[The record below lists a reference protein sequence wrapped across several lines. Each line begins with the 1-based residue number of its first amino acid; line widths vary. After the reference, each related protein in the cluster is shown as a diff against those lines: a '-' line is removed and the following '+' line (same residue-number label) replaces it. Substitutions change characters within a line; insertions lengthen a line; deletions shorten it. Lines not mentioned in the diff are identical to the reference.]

1 MHMHMCMHM
10 YESIRSFR
18 TQLPPQPSERLS
30 VPASLARAAGSMP
43 PRSIFVGT
51 PSAQSSAFAS
61 LSLSPATGKVG
72 ATSAEEEG
80 RTPSSVRRSVASVPP
95 PAAAHG
101 DAWGHPPEAGR
112 WAVRS
117 CLTSAQGPRP
127 KQEDKHI
134 RVDDGWAEP
143 KPVRSPSPIRRQPQP
158 PKGTPSPKS
167 GAAVKSPFPKSPA
180 PPGGLTALQG
190 GLLAFYGVYDG
201 HGGSRASGLAS
212 RLVWKNLRERLVEA
226 VERGEPVTDAPGAS
240 SVSPPPRPTPP
251 GLTPTAM
258 ITALRG
264 AFEETEAEILRQ
276 AVANRWRDGCTAV
289 CALLSDDTLVVGNI
303 GDSRAVPCLSNPNPH
318 HSPLT
323 THHSTFT

>member
-1 MHMHMCMHM
+1 
-10 YESIRSFR
+10 
-18 TQLPPQPSERLS
+18 
-30 VPASLARAAGSMP
+30 MP
-43 PRSIFVGT
+43 PRSIFVDT
-51 PSAQSSAFAS
+51 QSAQSVSLAS

-72 ATSAEEEG
+72 AASAEEEG
-80 RTPSSVRRSVASVPP
+80 RSSVRRSVANSSTP

-158 PKGTPSPKS
+158 QKGTPSTKS

-180 PPGGLTALQG
+180 PPGGLTALPG

-212 RLVWKNLRERLVEA
+212 RLVWKHLRERLVEA
-226 VERGEPVTDAPGAS
+226 VERGEPAPDAPGAS
-240 SVSPPPRPTPP
+240 SVSPPRPPAP
-251 GLTPTAM
+251 LGLTPTAM

-289 CALLSDDTLVVGNI
+289 CALLGDDSLVVGNI
-303 GDSRAVPCLSNPNPH
+303 GDSRAVPCLGNPNPH
-318 HSPLT
+318 HSSLT
-323 THHSTFT
+323 TQPSPEASLQPSLYPEP

>member
-1 MHMHMCMHM
+1 MQARLQPL
-10 YESIRSFR
+10 S
-18 TQLPPQPSERLS
+18 TPLLP
-30 VPASLARAAGSMP
+30 GSMP
-43 PRSIFVGT
+43 PRSIFVD
-51 PSAQSSAFAS
+51 PAFAS
-61 LSLSPATGKVG
+61 LSLSPATGKAG
-72 ATSAEEEG
+72 AASAEDDTAQEG
-80 RTPSSVRRSVASVPP
+80 RTPSSLRRSP
-95 PAAAHG
+95 PAASHG
-101 DAWGHPPEAGR
+101 DAWGHSPSENGR

-158 PKGTPSPKS
+158 PKGTPSPKP

-180 PPGGLTALQG
+180 SPGGPSALPG

-212 RLVWKNLRERLVEA
+212 RLVWKHLRERLVEA
-226 VERGEPVTDAPGAS
+226 VERGETAPDAPGAPS
-240 SVSPPPRPTPP
+240 ASTPSRLSPPGAP
-251 GLTPTAM
+251 GLTATAM
-258 ITALRG
+258 ITGLRG

-289 CALLSDDTLVVGNI
+289 CALLSDDSLVVGNI
-303 GDSRAVPCLSNPNPH
+303 GDSRAVPCKGNPNPH
-318 HSPLT
+318 PHLHSDPNLNANPKPP
-323 THHSTFT
+323 FT

>member
-1 MHMHMCMHM
+1 M
-10 YESIRSFR
+10 S
-18 TQLPPQPSERLS
+18 
-30 VPASLARAAGSMP
+30 
-43 PRSIFVGT
+43 
-51 PSAQSSAFAS
+51 
-61 LSLSPATGKVG
+61 
-72 ATSAEEEG
+72 
-80 RTPSSVRRSVASVPP
+80 P

-143 KPVRSPSPIRRQPQP
+143 KPVCSPSPSRS
-158 PKGTPSPKS
+158 KGTPSPKS
-167 GAAVKSPFPKSPA
+167 GAAGKAPFPKSPA
-180 PPGGLTALQG
+180 PPGGPPALPG

-212 RLVWKNLRERLVEA
+212 RLVWKHTRERLVEA
-226 VERGEPVTDAPGAS
+226 VERGEPPAEEPRAVKRRGSKEAMSGGDEPATDAPGPAS
-240 SVSPPPRPTPP
+240 ASPRPRPAPP
-251 GLTPTAM
+251 GPSGLTPTAM
-258 ITALRG
+258 VTALRG

-289 CALLSDDTLVVGNI
+289 CALLSDDHLVVGNI
-303 GDSRAVPCLSNPNPH
+303 GDSRAVPCLSSPNPQP
-318 HSPLT
+318 SPLSPHPSALT
-323 THHSTFT
+323 PHPSPLSRHPSPLIPHPSSLIPHPSSLAM